1 MHSMGMHI
9 DERDLAESAA
19 GFQMD
24 HDAAWYAARQPG
36 VIRFVEDRLSG
47 DALAVALV
55 ASWQLMA
62 AFHARMGVW
71 PERLDSTLLE
81 RAEEAALRETRREAP
96 LRPGSTEGGCAAR
109 QPVLIDWIV
118 NLLADPPVPLDVD
131 ERRDVGLALMSV
143 VYALD
148 EVTTGR
154 TVPGVAT

>member
-1 MHSMGMHI
+1 MGMHI
-9 DERDLAESAA
+9 DERDLADSAA
-19 GFQMD
+19 GFETD

-36 VIRFVEDRLSG
+36 VLRFVEDRLSG

-55 ASWQLMA
+55 ASWQIMA
-62 AFHARMGVW
+62 AFHARIGVW
-71 PERLDSTLLE
+71 PERLDHALLE

-96 LRPGSTEGGCAAR
+96 ETGCAAR
-109 QPVLIDWIV
+109 QPVLVAWIAE
-118 NLLADPPVPLDVD
+118 LLADPPVPLDLD
-131 ERRDVGLALMSV
+131 ERRDVGLLLMSV